1 MFQQRQ
7 MQDLKRKSTEELKA
21 FVEISC
27 TTSPNHLVSVRK
39 AYCLLLNSSLAEYT
53 GSEEA
58 QLHKY
63 DGIFGFTK
71 ETIKRKGD
79 EDTRRHVEVK
89 ERTFDK
95 SVSFV
100 SQPKGSDCCSIF
112 ILLNT
117 HCISSKCMQ
126 SIVHG
131 VMPDDIARLLNR
143 ACYYSAVRFM
153 AYIHREYK
161 KTSLSYQRGGGIYH
175 LITSYLVAANT
186 NMEVLLEV
194 VEAEAKLVV
203 AKTIKVSTFL
213 CLGAAGARS
222 IVAQTCAL
230 IFFVI
235 QWLQE
240 VAGGTTEH
248 LTDSELRMF
257 VDVCGEEYSSRQLQ
271 SNNVYPH

>member
-1 MFQQRQ
+1 MSVTRRKVGKQQRQ

-53 GSEEA
+53 VGSEEA

-79 EDTRRHVEVK
+79 EDTRRH
-89 ERTFDK
+89 
-95 SVSFV
+95 
-100 SQPKGSDCCSIF
+100 
-112 ILLNT
+112 
-117 HCISSKCMQ
+117 CMQ

-161 KTSLSYQRGGGIYH
+161 KT
-175 LITSYLVAANT
+175 
-186 NMEVLLEV
+186 MENEMV
-194 VEAEAKLVV
+194 VEVFKKLQNPYEVG
-203 AKTIKVSTFL
+203 IM
-213 CLGAAGARS
+213 
-222 IVAQTCAL
+222 
-230 IFFVI
+230 
-235 QWLQE
+235 E
-240 VAGGTTEH
+240 VAGGTTE
-248 LTDSELRMF
+248 
-257 VDVCGEEYSSRQLQ
+257 VV
-271 SNNVYPH
+271 